1 MDNALRETQDDQAF
15 YGPPAFRDSRHTV
28 TPSRLKSGDSPEVTN
43 PGSRFYA
50 IPPSQRRPRLPVR
63 HSAVQPL
70 PLPVDVP
77 DKILTAS
84 KQRHEIRQRLA
95 NEAGSLS
102 PSRNRSNMI
111 RPSRLVEDNGAT
123 GNHHPSPFEP
133 APPFLT
139 RPGHQWR

>member
-1 MDNALRETQDDQAF
+1 MRHSTVQIAAL
-15 YGPPAFRDSRHTV
+15 PAGCPIDPH
-28 TPSRLKSGDSPEVTN
+28 RLEATDTKSG
-43 PGSRFYA
+43 
-50 IPPSQRRPRLPVR
+50 
-63 HSAVQPL
+63 SA
-70 PLPVDVP
+70 
-77 DKILTAS
+77 
-84 KQRHEIRQRLA
+84 LA

-102 PSRNRSNMI
+102 PSRNRSSMI